1 MRASSE
7 AGRRKPYRAP
17 KLEFQGPVEELTQGN
32 NAGQTDSMS
41 GSAVSSSRDLKEHFA
56 PVDGE
61 EMLKKI
67 AALPI
72 SSWTYVEAGK
82 PTRHIGPMA
91 QDFAA
96 SFGVGASDR
105 YIGSV
110 DAIGVALAAI
120 QALTAGLEERDQLIA
135 GLRADV
141 DRLKEGRRTG

>member
-1 MRASSE
+1 MH
-7 AGRRKPYRAP
+7 
-17 KLEFQGPVEELTQGN
+17 
-32 NAGQTDSMS
+32 
-41 GSAVSSSRDLKEHFA
+41 GSRIVSSADLKEHFG

-72 SSWTYVEAGK
+72 SSWTYLEAGK

-105 YIGSV
+105 YIGTV

-120 QALTAGLEERDQLIA
+120 QALAAGLEERDQLIA

-141 DRLKEGRRTG
+141 EQLKEGRRTG